1 MLKGTYVFRQNGV
14 EIGRRHNV
22 ITTNGKKIITSF
34 MSGLISSWCGSVAL
48 GAGYSTPSVSDTS
61 LLFETYRAGVQ
72 SMTPTYSTGNNRI
85 TAKFEL
91 SSNDECKIYEAGVYS
106 SVAEGYADF
115 ATRSRLVL
123 QTIPTESWSYW
134 TTDRLLEQQVDP
146 ESGFLKSSSSLDIR
160 VGGSAI
166 ALTSVTGGT
175 ATTYRANNLNLDLD
189 KIGLSDLFTFSGVT
203 GASANISSFEVRFV
217 TDDNNYFY
225 YNVPV
230 SEVFGP
236 TYTIKSYPKSLW
248 NSNTGGSPSWSS
260 INSMDF
266 KITGT
271 SGNTALLDG
280 FRTDI
285 AEIPSI
291 EYSLVTRSSF
301 SSPIIKTA
309 GSSLEVEYYIDLT

>member
-34 MSGLISSWCGSVAL
+34 MAGLISSWCGSVAL
-48 GAGYSTPSVSDTS
+48 GAGYSTPTVSDTS

-91 SSNDECKIYEAGVYS
+91 SNTNECKIYEAGVYS

-123 QTIPTESWSYW
+123 QAIPTESWSYW
-134 TTDRLLEQQVDP
+134 TTDRLLEQQVD
-146 ESGFLKSSSSLDIR
+146 SATGFLKSSSSLDIR

-166 ALTSVTGGT
+166 ALTSPTGGT
-175 ATTYRANNLNLDLD
+175 ATYRANNVGLDFSTLSS
-189 KIGLSDLFTFSGVT
+189 SDLFTFAGVT
-203 GASANISSFEVRFV
+203 GATANISSLEVRFV

-236 TYTIKSYPKSLW
+236 TYQIKSYPKSLW
-248 NSNTGGSPSWSS
+248 SSNTGGAPSWSDIKS
-260 INSMDF
+260 VDF
-266 KITGT
+266 KITGA

-280 FRTDI
+280 LRTTI
-285 AEIPSI
+285 YEIPSI

-301 SSPIIKTA
+301 SSPIIKSA
-309 GSSLEVEYYIDLT
+309 GATLEVEYYIDLT